1 MGKSSIV
8 DAVLART
15 DARFSVSATTRQP
28 RLDEVDGVD
37 YRFLAMDEF
46 DALRERGEML
56 EWASFG
62 GNLYGTPRA
71 SVLPLLDAGFD
82 VILDIENEG
91 AKQIRETFP
100 EALMIFVRPPSLEA
114 LAQRLKDRGDTSQDD
129 IERRLA
135 VAGPQ
140 IADAEELY
148 DHVVVNDD
156 LADAISEVLGILN
169 GVPDQP
175 QTGEDPLILCEQE
188 PPHDA

>member
-8 DAVLART
+8 GAVLART
-15 DARFSVSATTRQP
+15 DTRFSVSATTRQP
-28 RLDEVDGVD
+28 RPDEVDGVD
-37 YRFLAMDEF
+37 YRFLTMEEF
-46 DALRERGEML
+46 GALRDRGGIL
-56 EWASFG
+56 EWAWYG
-62 GNLYGTPRA
+62 GNLYGTPRT

-100 EALMIFVRPPSLEA
+100 EALMIFVRPPTLEE
-114 LAQRLKDRGDTSQDD
+114 LAQRLRDRGDTSVDD

-135 VAGPQ
+135 VADLQ
-140 IADAEELY
+140 IADADGLY
-148 DHVVVNDD
+148 DHVVINDD

-175 QTGEDPLILCEQE
+175 
-188 PPHDA
+188 